1 MPSWG
6 TRVALERGAGS
17 PGLAACAV
25 GMGPSSWEWT
35 CFLMR
40 VENERNEE
48 LRRSQQ

>member
-48 LRRSQQ
+48 